1 MNDCLW
7 CNIVCEGTDCSNC
20 DKKININSK
29 FPRVDI
35 LHNIKVDTNL
45 HRRFFYVLCT
55 DDKLFCVL
63 TH

>member
-29 FPRVDI
+29 RGKKMFQEY
-35 LHNIKVDTNL
+35 N
-45 HRRFFYVLCT
+45 
-55 DDKLFCVL
+55 DDVRKALQPVYNKYFKLFENEN
-63 TH
+63 